1 MTTEMLFEPIDDH
14 PEATQALFQ
23 APKGFCSQET
33 DVTRVVHS
41 GLIMRPI
48 YELEMRRFR
57 ADEDKNRAWDVLDLM
72 WIAFAILDTVSE
84 LSEYHVGASRTE
96 VLEKVFPAVET
107 QAKASGLELLE
118 RELYEVLTKIFD
130 HLINRGNRY
139 LPFEYRYFDGGKK
152 TFETR
157 KFWLVKAIYTGQG
170 KTTLF
175 GLTDEG
181 YAAYFGLHE
190 TSALDATAIGNLRI
204 KMFIERG
211 NVDDA
216 IAVAEQ
222 NQKQCLRKSHD
233 IRNTRRAIQRNI
245 CAVDFYRIN
254 DMADEGAQRALQIQ
268 QESRRLQHLVS
279 ENLQETE
286 DEHME
291 AKLLHLGAQ
300 LKSLNSRQMELVGE
314 LQRLP
319 DDYHANSHKLFRR
332 ASLGVVPPPEDI
344 LKRVCQMGEED
355 AARLGREFISRFDP
369 PVRPLI
375 FDPASMIDA
384 IERALERQNAEGGRG
399 QAVQE
404 IDGIALKRYQP
415 ELTDELMAR
424 AFHYLGTVV
433 HKKGGLQLSNLFT
446 QLPPEDAHHLSVAIA
461 MGVFQCLVDPRI
473 AQRFGVQ
480 VRLVDPLQI
489 FTVDFPCGR
498 RYRGHDLMLAPG
510 SPMTL
515 SLPSPVD
522 RIR

>member
-1 MTTEMLFEPIDDH
+1 MTTEVLFEHMDKTLT
-14 PEATQALFQ
+14 PEPVPESSRMPEGFRSQA
-23 APKGFCSQET
+23 T

-57 ADEDKNRAWDVLDLM
+57 SDEDKNRAWDVLDLM
-72 WIAFAILDTVSE
+72 WIAFAILDSVSE

-107 QAKASGLELLE
+107 QGKASGIDPSEAD
-118 RELYEVLTKIFD
+118 LYEVLNKIFD
-130 HLINRGNRY
+130 HLINRSNRY
-139 LPFEYRYFDGGKK
+139 LPFEYPYFDGAKQQ
-152 TFETR
+152 FETR
-157 KFWLVKAIYTGQG
+157 KFWLVKAVYTGQG

-175 GLTDEG
+175 TLTDEG

-233 IRNTRRAIQRNI
+233 IRNTRRSIQRNI
-245 CAVDFYRIN
+245 QAVDFERLN
-254 DMADEGAQRALQIQ
+254 DMADEGTHQALQIQ
-268 QESRRLQHLVS
+268 QESHRLQHLVS

-286 DEHME
+286 DEDLE

-300 LKSLNSRQMELVGE
+300 LKTLNGRQMELVGE

-332 ASLGVVPPPEDI
+332 SSLGVIPPPEEI
-344 LKRVCQMGEED
+344 LKRVCGMGEED
-355 AARLGREFISRFDP
+355 AAQLGREFISRFDP
-369 PVRPLI
+369 PVRPLL
-375 FDPASMIDA
+375 FDPASIIDA
-384 IERALERQNAEGGRG
+384 IERALDRQNPEGGKG

-404 IDGIALKRYQP
+404 IDGVPIETYQS
-415 ELTDELMAR
+415 ELTDELMAC
-424 AFHYLGTVV
+424 AFERLGTSV
-433 HKKGGLQLSNLFT
+433 HKDGVVQLSELFT
-446 QLPPEDAHHLSVAIA
+446 EAAKGAEEATLLPVAIA

-473 AQRFGVQ
+473 AERFGVQ
-480 VRLVDPLQI
+480 VLLVDPGQS
-489 FTVDFPCGR
+489 FTMDLPGGR
-498 RYRGHDLMLAPG
+498 RYRGHNL
-510 SPMTL
+510 TL
-515 SLPSPVD
+515 VPYRKVGTA
-522 RIR
+522 R

>member
-1 MTTEMLFEPIDDH
+1 MTTEWLFEQTDKKLEGIPASA
-14 PEATQALFQ
+14 PMQ
-23 APKGFCSQET
+23 APEGFRSQET

-48 YELEMRRFR
+48 YEIEMRRFR
-57 ADEDKNRAWDVLDLM
+57 SDEDKNRAWDVLDLM

-96 VLEKVFPAVET
+96 VLEKVFPAVEK
-107 QAKASGLELLE
+107 QGKASGLELPE
-118 RELYEVLTKIFD
+118 SDIHEVLNKIFD

-152 TFETR
+152 AFETR
-157 KFWLVKAIYTGQG
+157 KFWLVKAVYTGQG

-175 GLTDEG
+175 TLTDEG

-204 KMFIERG
+204 RMFIERG

-233 IRNTRRAIQRNI
+233 IRNTRRSIQRNI
-245 CAVDFYRIN
+245 QAVDFYRLN
-254 DMADEGAQRALQIQ
+254 EMADEGTHQALQIQ
-268 QESRRLQHLVS
+268 QESNRLQHLVS
-279 ENLQETE
+279 ENLEETE
-286 DEHME
+286 DEDLE

-300 LKSLNSRQMELVGE
+300 LKTLNGRQMELVGE

-332 ASLGVVPPPEDI
+332 SALGVVPAPEEI
-344 LKRVCQMGEED
+344 LKRVCGMAEGD

-369 PVRPLI
+369 PVRPLL
-375 FDPASMIDA
+375 FDPASIIDA
-384 IERALERQNAEGGRG
+384 IERALERQNTEGGKG
-399 QAVQE
+399 QVVQE
-404 IDGIALKRYQP
+404 IDGIPLETYQS
-415 ELTDELMAR
+415 ELTDELMAE
-424 AFHYLGTVV
+424 AFKSLSAAV
-433 HKKGGLQLSNLFT
+433 HKGGVVQLADLLG
-446 QLPPEDAHHLSVAIA
+446 QLPTGDDHLPMGIA

-473 AQRFGVQ
+473 AERFGVQ
-480 VRLVDPLQI
+480 VLLVDPGQR
-489 FTVDFPCGR
+489 FTLDLPGGR
-498 RYRGHDLMLAPG
+498 RYRGHNLTLVPG
-510 SPMTL
+510 SRKPKA
-515 SLPSPVD
+515 PVV
-522 RIR
+522 